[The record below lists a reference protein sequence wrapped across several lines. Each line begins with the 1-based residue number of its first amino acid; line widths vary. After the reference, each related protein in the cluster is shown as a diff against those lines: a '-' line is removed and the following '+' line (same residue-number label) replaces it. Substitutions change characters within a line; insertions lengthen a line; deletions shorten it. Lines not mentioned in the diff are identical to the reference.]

1 MEKGAYDTRSVMDHP
16 PNDKGDKLLD
26 KEASQSRKEEGILR
40 AVADASHVVA
50 VFADGFGHGF
60 GHGFTYGGGD
70 DGGGD
75 DGHEGRME
83 AVEQKEAKKLFPK
96 DTMVILG
103 PQEPLSPL
111 DAPSSFDEYFSALC
125 PFAVGGDVTALGAS
139 SRNANACFRIGAGLV
154 GTTEGH
160 QDKEDEE
167 GREAAMMEPLLSME
181 SDASD
186 VEGESQSPEKV
197 LTQRERIAMYTCEG
211 GSSEE
216 SVDDDSDSD
225 DDSDAEGEEES
236 DEEESNGEDSADEG
250 DDPALGYVDLYNS
263 GDDHDHYHDGKSKD
277 EGFDSWIDG
286 SDTFLPSEISGSGDD
301 AVNFFELAN
310 VDDNGNNNDAAI
322 QFSFDTVPSN
332 TVMNTLGATLD
343 AAGAET
349 DLFDSAVTDGWAAA
363 FPSTLLTTTLNTN
376 QGNKISGDEVDPT
389 KEKSKGGVKD
399 DPTLSLSVTPK
410 LKPKSKP
417 LFKIPPPPPEK
428 LRKWEESRRAGG
440 GDGAAVGVEST
451 IATDGGEGM

>member
-1 MEKGAYDTRSVMDHP
+1 MDHP
-16 PNDKGDKLLD
+16 PNDAGDKLLD
-26 KEASQSRKEEGILR
+26 EEASQRRKEEGILR

-60 GHGFTYGGGD
+60 AFGDGGGGGGD
-70 DGGGD
+70 ND

-111 DAPSSFDEYFSALC
+111 DAPASFDESFSAFR
-125 PFAVGGDVTALGAS
+125 PFAVGGDVTAPSPL
-139 SRNANACFRIGAGLV
+139 RNADACFRIGAGLV
-154 GTTEGH
+154 GATEGH
-160 QDKEDEE
+160 QDKED

-186 VEGESQSPEKV
+186 VEGGSQSPEKV

-216 SVDDDSDSD
+216 SDDDDSD
-225 DDSDAEGEEES
+225 DDSEEEGEEEI
-236 DEEESNGEDSADEG
+236 DDEESNGEDSADVG

-263 GDDHDHYHDGKSKD
+263 GDDDDHDDDGKSKD

-286 SDTFLPSEISGSGDD
+286 SDTFLPSERSGSGDD

-310 VDDNGNNNDAAI
+310 VDNSANNNDAAI
-322 QFSFDTVPSN
+322 QFAFDTEHNNAAMETP
-332 TVMNTLGATLD
+332 GATLD
-343 AAGAET
+343 AGGAEM
-349 DLFDSAVTDGWAAA
+349 DLFDSAVTGGWAAA

-376 QGNKISGDEVDPT
+376 QGDSSGDEVD
-389 KEKSKGGVKD
+389 KKKKKSKGVKD
-399 DPTLSLSVTPK
+399 DPTPCLSVAPTPK
-410 LKPKSKP
+410 LKSKS

-440 GDGAAVGVEST
+440 GDDKAVGVESA
-451 IATDGGEGM
+451 ISTDGGGGVEG